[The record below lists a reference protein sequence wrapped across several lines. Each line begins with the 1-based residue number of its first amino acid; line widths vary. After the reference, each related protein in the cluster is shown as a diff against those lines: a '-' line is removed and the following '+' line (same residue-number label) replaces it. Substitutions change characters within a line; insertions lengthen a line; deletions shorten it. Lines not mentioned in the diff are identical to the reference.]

1 VVWPAD
7 VAIYVCGL
15 TSRVET
21 CSCLRL
27 IVLCGVGRYV
37 AVGSNT
43 VPGKTYLGGVVQDFA
58 YQSYNIC
65 CGRGDV
71 MGDGVTPLEC
81 AIGEESPSPP

>member
-1 VVWPAD
+1 M
-7 VAIYVCGL
+7 
-15 TSRVET
+15 
-21 CSCLRL
+21 
-27 IVLCGVGRYV
+27 
-37 AVGSNT
+37 GSNT

-81 AIGEESPSPP
+81 AIGESRPPPHTPVP